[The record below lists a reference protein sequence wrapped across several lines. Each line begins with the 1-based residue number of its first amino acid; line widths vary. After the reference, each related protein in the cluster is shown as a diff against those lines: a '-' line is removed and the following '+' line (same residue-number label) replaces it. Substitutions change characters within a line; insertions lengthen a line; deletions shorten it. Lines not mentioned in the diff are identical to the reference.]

1 MVKLLAGHFER
12 LYQAEGRI
20 VSKDPERGESV
31 ARKGAGTFDG
41 KGDYCENG
49 WIGQAGI
56 RV

>member
-1 MVKLLAGHFER
+1 MVKFLAGHFER

-31 ARKGAGTFDG
+31 AWKGAGTFDG
-41 KGDYCENG
+41 RGYYCENG

-56 RV
+56 RM